1 MTQWIWI
8 SAQLLHRIHDR
19 QILEIGGLGG
29 VRDDNALE
37 SALSRPLQLA
47 NYGSPTVYELAAAY
61 LWALTKNHGYVDG
74 NKRTAWVTAKTFLKL
89 NGFELREKQAPVVS
103 LMNAIAAGEVTE
115 ERLALW
121 LKERVSR

>member
-89 NGFELREKQAPVVS
+89 NGFELREKQVPVVS
-103 LMNAIAAGEVTE
+103 LMNAIASGEVTE